1 MRGWL
6 PVVFWMAVLFVAST
20 DLGGTKHTSRILV
33 PLLRWLVPDISRA
46 AVNQVQL
53 GVRKTGHT
61 AAYAL
66 LAGLAWRARRRM
78 GDISQSWRVNDA
90 VFALL
95 VATLYA
101 ASDEW
106 HQTFTATRQGTLT
119 DVALDVFGASLGLTA
134 IWLWGRWRR
143 RW

>member
-1 MRGWL
+1 
-6 PVVFWMAVLFVAST
+6 MAVLFVAST

-46 AVNQVQL
+46 AVNEVQL
-53 GVRKTGHT
+53 AVRKTGHA

-78 GDISQSWRVNDA
+78 GGISQSWRVNDA

-101 ASDEW
+101 VSDEW

-119 DVALDVFGASLGLTA
+119 DVALDVFGAALGLTA